1 MPESHIITVCAALT
15 GYVIVRV
22 DAVDLASAT
31 AQPPPAASRRRFFN
45 HNIAAVPRLLQKS
58 FSVFSARIVR

>member
-15 GYVIVRV
+15 GYVIVRG
-22 DAVDLASAT
+22 DAVDSAT
-31 AQPPPAASRRRFFN
+31 AQPPAASRRRFFN
-45 HNIAAVPRLLQKS
+45 HNIAAVLRLLQKS